1 MLCERFAYMSAIQ
14 TARPRGLNIVPIA
27 IDAEG
32 MLAYGDERCL
42 YNVLSDW
49 NVERD
54 GGQRPHIMYTVT
66 MGQNPTSGLLSV
78 KRRKEIYEICQKF
91 DVLIVEDD
99 PYFYIQFPH
108 AANELS
114 QRWRDG
120 KLSSVNHFAEQGT
133 NYQTSLAVPVRGTVQ
148 CGDQKY
154 TTTRMRHG
162 VSSGYE
168 FLDSLVPS
176 YLSIDV
182 DGRVVRLD
190 TFSKTVAP
198 GCRLGWITA
207 QPEFIER
214 LLRITESST
223 QQPSGFVQAMVAEL
237 LIGPDHKE
245 MYEAMRKE
253 NGRKRGEVASVGWKM
268 NGWVRWLDGL
278 RGNYE
283 KRMRTMTEVLEGGKT
298 IMISERISASDERRM
313 KVIIRGSPR
322 PRPDPDMSIC
332 SRMRAISR
340 ISDTTPESDPD
351 ADFEM
356 LSQTQI
362 YDFHMPMAG
371 MFLWVHFNFDTHPL
385 TEKFTLPEL
394 AQAFWVFQ
402 TREPYLILTAPGTI
416 FAPTEEI
423 RQEDAW
429 QYFRMC
435 FAAVEEEDVKRLSEN
450 FVKAAHDYWDVHDAR
465 LIQELLDESAD
476 DVEERTRQGL
486 LGGTPHMC

>member
-14 TARPRGLNIVPIA
+14 TARPRGLNIVPISM
-27 IDAEG
+27 DAEG
-32 MLAYGDERCL
+32 MLAYGDKRSL
-42 YNVLSDW
+42 YRVLVDW

-54 GGQRPHIMYTVT
+54 GGKRPHIMYTVT

-120 KLSSVNHFAEQGT
+120 ELASANHFAEQGT
-133 NYQTSLAVPVRGTVQ
+133 NYQTSLAVPVRGNVST
-148 CGDQKY
+148 GSQKR
-154 TTTRMRHG
+154 TTTRMKRG

-182 DGRVVRLD
+182 DGRVIRLD
-190 TFSKTVAP
+190 TFSKTIAP

-223 QQPSGFVQAMVAEL
+223 QQPSGFVQVMVAEL

-245 MYEAMRKE
+245 TYEALRRDK
-253 NGRKRGEVASVGWKM
+253 NRNRGDTTALGWKM
-268 NGWVRWLDGL
+268 DGWVRWLDGL

-283 KRMRTMTEVLEGGKT
+283 RRMRAMTEVLEKGKA
-298 IMISERISASDERRM
+298 IMASERVSASEEKRL
-313 KVIIRGSPR
+313 KIIIRGTRRAHLDSDLPT
-322 PRPDPDMSIC
+322 C
-332 SRMRAISR
+332 SRLRATSHLA
-340 ISDTTPESDPD
+340 DTTLDADPD

-356 LSQTQI
+356 LSKTQI
-362 YDFHMPMAG
+362 YDFDMPMAG
-371 MFLWVHFNFDTHPL
+371 MFLWIHFNFETHPL
-385 TEKFTLPEL
+385 ADKFTLPEL

-402 TREPYLILTAPGTI
+402 TREPYLVLTAPGTI

-423 RQEDAW
+423 RLQDAW

-435 FAAVEEEDVKRLSEN
+435 FAAVEESDIKMISEN
-450 FVKAAHDYWDVHDAR
+450 FVKASHDYWDVRDEE
-465 LIQELLDESAD
+465 LIRDLLNESAD
-476 DVEERTRQGL
+476 ESDMRQMSGL
-486 LGGTPHMC
+486 LGDVPHMC